1 MNNRSQL
8 PCVHFLCT
16 ACIRK
21 MWPPGTRG
29 PLTCPTC
36 REVCAST
43 PCCCCVDRSAHAR
56 NIRYLQSFHN
66 YGVASEP
73 SLPGGIGFV
82 EYGPNSSFAAGRAAE

>member
-1 MNNRSQL
+1 MENRSQL

-36 REVCAST
+36 REVCVHSNLLLCRPIKLHGAF
-43 PCCCCVDRSAHAR
+43 AR
-56 NIRYLQSFHN
+56 CPLAKGAVYIYS
-66 YGVASEP
+66 
-73 SLPGGIGFV
+73 
-82 EYGPNSSFAAGRAAE
+82 

>member
-36 REVCAST
+36 REVCIYSLLSLCR
-43 PCCCCVDRSAHAR
+43 PFRSRTQYTTRTGVPQLRRRLRALAAR
-56 NIRYLQSFHN
+56 RHRFRRVWPELQLCR
-66 YGVASEP
+66 G
-73 SLPGGIGFV
+73 
-82 EYGPNSSFAAGRAAE
+82 AGR